1 VFGAVRGS
9 PRLHWGLDGAKL
21 EAQGWA
27 EEMGTGP
34 IAWARVENGIA
45 VGRIKGTPSW
55 CAAFCRRSDRRPS
68 DRKLGN
74 GVMGNGMG
82 NGVRPHFRTFAF
94 PQSPTPPAVSD
105 PSRQSF
111 ELSTA

>member
-1 VFGAVRGS
+1 MKKTGKGEHQVWAAILFATGQADVFGAVRGS

-45 VGRIKGTPSW
+45 VGRIKGH
-55 CAAFCRRSDRRPS
+55 AVVVRSILLP
-68 DRKLGN
+68 LG
-74 GVMGNGMG
+74 
-82 NGVRPHFRTFAF
+82 
-94 PQSPTPPAVSD
+94 PP
-105 PSRQSF
+105 P
-111 ELSTA
+111 E